1 MSFFSELEKVL
12 GFAAAILPAIAA
24 QNTANDPTASN
35 NGVANTAAMIALV
48 QPIVEKG
55 AALSAASSTP
65 LTGAQLLANALQA
78 VSVATQVGTA
88 AGLITSPEAAFVPII
103 TAAIN
108 TAVAIRNAQNTVPV
122 PA

>member
-12 GFAAAILPAIAA
+12 TFTENILPAIAA
-24 QNTANDPTASN
+24 QNTASDPTASN